1 MSRWGGCNPPQVLPL
16 DSSHQQ
22 LSNDLSFTL
31 ASLADVTQRL
41 SQILATV
48 TSSSSPASFSTFQH
62 LLLQSITNIST
73 ITHHISLSQQQ
84 QSSATASCSPSLRA
98 PSSAPLHTIRILTGI
113 LALTPSSSC
122 LPLSVTDVGFLGDDV
137 SAPKSSSCQN
147 SFAAI
152 VSSSKSA
159 SASASGIS
167 INSQQQSAFNQPS
180 NIRSYSP
187 NSLISKPQSR

>member
-1 MSRWGGCNPPQVLPL
+1 MRIYLMIYFASSARFDRWSCSSLLSSYPLFSTIMSRWGGMHPPQILPL

-31 ASLADVTQRL
+31 VTLADVTQRL
-41 SQILATV
+41 SQVLATV

-84 QSSATASCSPSLRA
+84 QSRDIATASCSPSLRA

-122 LPLSVTDVGFLGDDV
+122 LPLSVTDVGYPGDDV

-152 VSSSKSA
+152 VSSSKS
-159 SASASGIS
+159 
-167 INSQQQSAFNQPS
+167 
-180 NIRSYSP
+180 
-187 NSLISKPQSR
+187 